1 GSVKDTTVFYWVD
14 IALSGATVGLST
26 RKVLDVANDTVV
38 MLDSTYELWTWDSGD
53 RFDSPTGPITM
64 AAFETALDGGA
75 VFWAVSYTVPGIST
89 FEHGV

>member
-1 GSVKDTTVFYWVD
+1 TADFYWVD
-14 IALSGATVGLST
+14 IALTGATVGPST
-26 RKVLDVANDTVV
+26 PKVLDVANDSVV

-64 AAFETALDGGA
+64 AAFETALVGGA
-75 VFWAVSYTVPGIST
+75 DFAAVTYTVPGIST